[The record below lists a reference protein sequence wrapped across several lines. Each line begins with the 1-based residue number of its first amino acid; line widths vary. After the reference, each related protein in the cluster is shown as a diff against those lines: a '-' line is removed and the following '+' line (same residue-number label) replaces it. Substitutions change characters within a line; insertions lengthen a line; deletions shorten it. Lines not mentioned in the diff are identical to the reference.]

1 VSRGQCVLCGDIMES
16 KHRHDFVTCK
26 CGKSWLDGGDVYWRG
41 TMTTV
46 MIDEKSYTGEE
57 FLAHLDE
64 LGKESDSEKEQEGPW
79 PY

>member
-1 VSRGQCVLCGDIMES
+1 MES